1 LDYGSLP
8 PKERLSRF
16 AEILHRGACRS
27 QARRPNGIKYQAV
40 DLTET
45 EQKILQ
51 AIRSLESAAPE
62 QLVSIV
68 YVSRAGI
75 SRGLKVLLGRG
86 LVVREGKTRRT
97 RYSLTGKQKNKMFAR
112 HYDQLQAGE
121 DRRNADE

>member
-1 LDYGSLP
+1 MDYGSLP

-51 AIRSLESAAPE
+51 AIEERLERSDKLPLYDITIAP
-62 QLVSIV
+62 LMVC
-68 YVSRAGI
+68 
-75 SRGLKVLLGRG
+75 
-86 LVVREGKTRRT
+86 
-97 RYSLTGKQKNKMFAR
+97 
-112 HYDQLQAGE
+112 
-121 DRRNADE
+121 